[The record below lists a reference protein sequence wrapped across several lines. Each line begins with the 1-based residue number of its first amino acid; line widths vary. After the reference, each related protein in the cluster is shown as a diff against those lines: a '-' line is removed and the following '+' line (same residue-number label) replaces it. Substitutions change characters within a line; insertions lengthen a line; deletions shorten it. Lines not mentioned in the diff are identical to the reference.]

1 MKRTGYRPCLSR
13 GDDIQ
18 RDPCLSGW
26 APVGV
31 VNFRGPMAQFD
42 PRRQPMRLA
51 PHALTAVAALSV
63 ALLAGRVYQ
72 PAKAEEAPPLT
83 AAQLATIEAQAFAAA
98 GTPAGLTAPEAIPV
112 QIRRGETFEQA
123 VRRTGIAPEEASAV
137 AATLS
142 NAMDVTAMR
151 AGQRFETAIAKPRG
165 GRGDARLIGLTMRT
179 GPATQLTVSRS
190 FDGALRLRSL
200 EEKVTHETV
209 VLTGKVE
216 GSLSASAQREG
227 APAPV
232 RRLAGR
238 LFSHKFDMDRD
249 IKSSDQFT
257 YVFGR
262 SVTENG
268 RTIGTSDMLYA
279 SLKGVAFYR
288 FQPAGAKEAQYFDGT
303 GKNTRSAFMRTP
315 LERGFRVSS
324 SFGFRRHPIAG
335 YRRMHQG
342 IDFAAGMGTPIVAPA
357 DGVVVEARRWGGY
370 GNWLRIRHP
379 NGLETGYGHLSRYA
393 SGVRA
398 GQRVRQGQIV
408 AYVGS
413 TGASTGPHLH
423 YEIWRNGQ
431 RINPSGVKTQE
442 GTILAGADL
451 TAFRAEK
458 ARIDRIIAS
467 GGERR
472 PQVQTASVASGLRP
486 AQG

>member
-1 MKRTGYRPCLSR
+1 
-13 GDDIQ
+13 
-18 RDPCLSGW
+18 
-26 APVGV
+26 
-31 VNFRGPMAQFD
+31 
-42 PRRQPMRLA
+42 MRIA
-51 PHALTAVAALSV
+51 PHALTAVAAISV

-83 AAQLATIEAQAFAAA
+83 QFEISALADRAFAAA
-98 GTPAGLTAPEAIPV
+98 GTPTGLTTPEAVPV

-142 NAMDVTAMR
+142 NAMDVTSMR
-151 AGQRFETAIAKPRG
+151 AGQRFETAISKPLG
-165 GRGDARLIGLTMRT
+165 GRGNPRLIGLTMRT

-190 FDGALRLRSL
+190 FDGALRLRAL

-216 GSLSASAQREG
+216 GSLARTARREG
-227 APAPV
+227 APADV
-232 RRLAGR
+232 ARVAGR

-249 IKSSDQFT
+249 IQSDDQFT

-262 SVTENG
+262 TVTENG
-268 RTIGTSDMLYA
+268 RTIGTDGLMYA
-279 SLKGVAFYR
+279 ELKGVAFYR
-288 FQPAGAKEAQYFDGT
+288 FQPAGAKEAQYFDAT

-324 SFGFRRHPIAG
+324 TFGFRRHPIAG
-335 YRRMHQG
+335 YRKMHQG
-342 IDFAAGMGTPIVAPA
+342 IDFAAGTGTPVLAPA

-393 SGVRA
+393 SGMRA
-398 GQRVRQGQIV
+398 GQRVHQGQIV
-408 AYVGS
+408 AYVGT

-423 YEIWRNGQ
+423 YEIWRGGQ
-431 RINPSGVKTQE
+431 RINPTGVRTTE
-442 GTILAGADL
+442 GIILDGTDL
-451 TAFRAEK
+451 AAFKAEK
-458 ARIDRIIAS
+458 ARIDRIRAA

-472 PQVQTASVASGLRP
+472 PQVQTADSGLRP